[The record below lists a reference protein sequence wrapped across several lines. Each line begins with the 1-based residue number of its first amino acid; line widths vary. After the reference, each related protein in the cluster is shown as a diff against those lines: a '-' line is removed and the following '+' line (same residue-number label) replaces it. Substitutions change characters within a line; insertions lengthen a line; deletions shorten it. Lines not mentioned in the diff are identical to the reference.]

1 MDILWLQQLI
11 IGYAIKHGLDKS
23 SKWIVKWLF
32 NIDPLLRSI
41 SISIEKTRG
50 DLQIDSADYLLRS
63 SFGNNSKLVKL
74 IKTNYRTNPKIVT
87 AEMCQSLISCGA
99 DFGDKTESTVNKIIL
114 KFLEHLSTV
123 LPGSENVPISSAQT
137 SEATLNGVN
146 EILSILKQD
155 NVLGTVASQTKKSV
169 SLEPPAVL
177 AIDSDAELTN
187 SKYKKD
193 IDEAKILLD
202 KEKFVTAKVIY
213 EKLLKT
219 FESDGQVPIM
229 ARFKVHNNLGACQ
242 AAIGDRKSAAI
253 NFKLAFDILGKKSVI
268 ACKNRALASLFDDKP
283 LEGLLFI
290 DAAISL
296 EPDNNDCINLKAML
310 LRAGGRLDEA
320 IELYAEEGGR

>member
-1 MDILWLQQLI
+1 MDFLWLQQLI
-11 IGYAIKHGLDKS
+11 IGHAIKHGLDKS
-23 SKWIVKWLF
+23 LKWLF
-32 NIDPLLRSI
+32 KKDPLLMSI
-41 SISIEKTRG
+41 SISINKTG
-50 DLQIDSADYLLRS
+50 IDLQIESIDYLLRS
-63 SFGNNSKLVKL
+63 SFGENSKLVRL
-74 IKTNYRTNPKIVT
+74 LKTNYRTNPKIVT
-87 AEMCQSLISCGA
+87 AELRQSLINCGA
-99 DFGDKTESTVNKIIL
+99 DFGDETEATVNRIVS
-114 KFLEHLSTV
+114 KFLEHFGAT
-123 LPGSENVPISSAQT
+123 LPESENIPISSAQT

-155 NVLGTVASQTKKSV
+155 NVLGAVASQAKKST

-177 AIDSDAELTN
+177 AIDSDAELAS
-187 SKYKKD
+187 SKYKKN

-202 KEKFVTAKVIY
+202 KEKFGTAKAIY
-213 EKLLKT
+213 EGLLKA

-242 AAIGDRKSAAI
+242 AALGDRKSAAI

-283 LEGLLFI
+283 LEGLPFI

-320 IELYAEEGGR
+320 IELYAEKSGR

>member
-1 MDILWLQQLI
+1 MDFLWLQQLI
-11 IGYAIKHGLDKS
+11 IGHAIKHGLDKS
-23 SKWIVKWLF
+23 LKWLF
-32 NIDPLLRSI
+32 KKDPLLMSI
-41 SISIEKTRG
+41 SISIGKTG
-50 DLQIDSADYLLRS
+50 LDLQIESVDYLLRS
-63 SFGNNSKLVKL
+63 SFGENRKLVGL
-74 IKTNYRTNPKIVT
+74 LKTNYRTNPKIVT
-87 AEMCQSLISCGA
+87 AELRQSLINCGA
-99 DFGDKTESTVNKIIL
+99 DFGNETEAAVNKIVS
-114 KFLEHLSTV
+114 KFLEHFGAT
-123 LPGSENVPISSAQT
+123 LPESENVPISSAQT

-155 NVLGTVASQTKKSV
+155 NVLGAVASQTKKSA

-177 AIDSDAELTN
+177 AIDSDAELSS

-202 KEKFVTAKVIY
+202 KEKFVTAKGIY
-213 EKLLKT
+213 EGLLKA

-242 AAIGDRKSAAI
+242 AALGDRKSAAI

-283 LEGLLFI
+283 LEGLPFI
-290 DAAISL
+290 EAAISL

-310 LRAGGRLDEA
+310 LRAGGCLDEA
-320 IELYAEEGGR
+320 IELYAEKGGR

>member
-1 MDILWLQQLI
+1 MDFLWLQQLI
-11 IGYAIKHGLDKS
+11 IGHAIKHGLDKS

-50 DLQIDSADYLLRS
+50 DLQIESADYLLRS
-63 SFGNNSKLVKL
+63 SFGKNSKLVKL

-87 AEMCQSLISCGA
+87 AELCQSLINCGA
-99 DFGDKTESTVNKIIL
+99 DFGNETEATVNKIIS
-114 KFLEHLSTV
+114 KFLEHFSLT
-123 LPGSENVPISSAQT
+123 LPESENVPISSSQT
-137 SEATLNGVN
+137 SEAILNRLS
-146 EILSILKQD
+146 EISLKQD
-155 NVLGTVASQTKKSV
+155 DILGAVASQAKKSV

-177 AIDSDAELTN
+177 AIDSDAELAS

-202 KEKFVTAKVIY
+202 KEKFVTAKAIY
-213 EKLLKT
+213 EKLLNA
-219 FESDGQVPIM
+219 FESDWQVPIM

-242 AAIGDRKSAAI
+242 AALGDRKSAAI

-283 LEGLLFI
+283 LEGLPFI

-320 IELYAEEGGR
+320 IELYAEKGGR